1 MRDPA
6 KAPGTSDPI
15 DFPAQPIKAS
25 STPLTNTT
33 DVTVKPVSNQGS
45 VTSSGSALF
54 ADSETDETTNV
65 GEDLGHAVR
74 SAPRCES
81 EEERSHQNPPS
92 PSSRRASAAAEEIA
106 AALARGAIPHS
117 QDVAPESFQE
127 EHEGRPP
134 EANHSKNGAEPS
146 VLDRDVRA
154 SQQSVEFAT
163 GSTVPGADGA
173 ASVNATT
180 ELAAGVEVN
189 HKDARQPDVILR
201 IEDASPDFEGIGDVT
216 EGKGSSNDHDNNGGV
231 FDGGNPRRT
240 SAAPNGEPSAR
251 GDIDEDEDSRLQQ
264 APAAVAAAVVGGE
277 ELLASQKPPSEA
289 KPRILEEKRRSCVEN
304 AESTNE
310 GIVRN
315 GAGSRRRSSD
325 RRDMKDDKGVCG
337 AGWDEVGREGD
348 PHGVRFESGRDV
360 VERDRRQ
367 SSSVNQDILQSP
379 PTLSRRT
386 SGRGSGSLLMGFNS
400 AVRSWGSRALH
411 HFVLV

>member
-1 MRDPA
+1 MHDPT

-33 DVTVKPVSNQGS
+33 DSTVKPVSNQGS

-54 ADSETDETTNV
+54 ADSETDETTNF

-81 EEERSHQNPPS
+81 EEERPHQNPPS

-117 QDVAPESFQE
+117 QQ

-146 VLDRDVRA
+146 VLDRDVHA
-154 SQQSVEFAT
+154 SQQRAEFAT
-163 GSTVPGADGA
+163 GSTVPGANGA

-216 EGKGSSNDHDNNGGV
+216 EGKGSNDHDNNGSV

-251 GDIDEDEDSRLQQ
+251 ADIDEDEDSRLQH

-277 ELLASQKPPSEA
+277 ELLAIQTSQKPPSEA

-325 RRDMKDDKGVCG
+325 RRDMMDDKGVCG
-337 AGWDEVGREGD
+337 AGWDEMGREGD

-386 SGRGSGSLLMGFNS
+386 SGRESGSLMGFNS
-400 AVRSWGSRALH
+400 AVRSWGFRALH